1 MPKEYKRGQKNFEQY
16 KFKRKSA
23 SEQMAELMKAEEE
36 SKSLAEQAKE
46 ALSLDSKSDTTG
58 DTTDDVVSANTPK
71 KRGRPKLSE
80 EEKAKR
86 KALVA
91 NGQVGDV
98 GKKIVLIKG
107 DVKGKTD
114 EEIKEYL
121 AEQESKSLQRSYKN
135 KKSRAEGK
143 TFEEALERGC
153 SFYLENGT
161 AFIVKVPENR
171 KVVGRTGGRT
181 SMMLCVND
189 KKSQPD
195 FVGTLKGGRSIAFE
209 AKHTDKGRIDY
220 TKVTD
225 YQREQLRKHQD
236 MGADC
241 YVAVGFSSDYDENG
255 KKYASS
261 FDFNGEIEAVFF
273 IPFNV
278 WENMQTLVGHNWF
291 SLNDGRQGGILA
303 PYRVKFV
310 LEVDEKGNGTGTVF
324 FFDKFAS

>member
-1 MPKEYKRGQKNFEQY
+1 MPTEYKRGAKNFQQY
-16 KFKRKSA
+16 NFKRKSA
-23 SEQMAELMKAEEE
+23 SEQMAELVKAEEE
-36 SKSLAEQAKE
+36 SKSLVEQAKE
-46 ALSLDSKSDTTG
+46 ALSSESKSDAE
-58 DTTDDVVSANTPK
+58 DDIASANAPK
-71 KRGRPKLSE
+71 KRGRPKMSE
-80 EEKAKR
+80 EEKQRR
-86 KALVA
+86 KELVA
-91 NGQVGDV
+91 SGQLGEVGRKTVRINGD
-98 GKKIVLIKG
+98 LE
-107 DVKGKTD
+107 GKTN
-114 EEIKEYL
+114 EEIKAYL
-121 AEQESKSLQRSYKN
+121 EEKNNKSIQRSFKN

-171 KVVGRTGGRT
+171 KVVGRTGGRA

-195 FVGTLKGGRSIAFE
+195 FVGTLAGGKSIVFE

-220 TKVTD
+220 NKVTD

-241 YVAVGFSSDYDENG
+241 YVAVGFSSDYDDNG

-278 WENMQTLVGHNWF
+278 WENMQTLVGHKWF
-291 SLNDGRQGGILA
+291 SLNDGRSGGILA

>member
-1 MPKEYKRGQKNFEQY
+1 MPKEYKRGAKNFEQY

-23 SEQMAELMKAEEE
+23 SEQMAELVKADEER
-36 SKSLAEQAKE
+36 KSLVEQAKE
-46 ALSLDSKSDTTG
+46 AVSPDSAPA
-58 DTTDDVVSANTPK
+58 DDVVSANTPK
-71 KRGRPKLSE
+71 KRGRPKLSQ
-80 EEKAKR
+80 EEKDRR

-91 NGQVGDV
+91 SGQVGDV
-98 GKKIVLIKG
+98 GKKVVRLKG
-107 DVKGKTD
+107 DIEGKTE

-121 AEQESKSLQRSYKN
+121 AEQESKNSVRAFKN

-195 FVGTLKGGRSIAFE
+195 FVGTLAGGKSIAFE

-220 TKVTD
+220 IKVTD
-225 YQREQLRKHQD
+225 YQREQLQKHQKF
-236 MGADC
+236 GADC
-241 YVAVGFSSDYDENG
+241 YVAVGFSSDYDDNG

-261 FDFNGEIEAVFF
+261 FDFNGDTEAVFF

-278 WENMQTLVGHNWF
+278 WENMATLVGHKWF
-291 SLNDGRQGGILA
+291 SLNDGRSGGVLA
-303 PYRVKFV
+303 PYRVKYSV
-310 LEVDEKGNGTGTVF
+310 DIDEKGNGTGTVY
-324 FFDKFAS
+324 FFDKF